1 MTDSAVLLGRRLA
14 ALRRARDARAEH
26 DEPAS
31 LAPPAI
37 DRIALARRAAD
48 LAERLARAV
57 DGDRVRTSRGS
68 FVRVAAD
75 PAAIPLERQRLARLP
90 DGPPADVPLVCL
102 DAETTGLATGTGTIA
117 FLIGLGTWYGD
128 EFRQVQLLL
137 PDQADEPAFL
147 DALAAEIP
155 ADAWLVT
162 YNGRSF
168 DWPLLVTRFRMT
180 RRDEPIHAG
189 HVDLL
194 PFVRRIFRHR
204 LSDARLKT
212 VETELLGLERGPD
225 VAGWEIPGRYL
236 DFLRGGDAEPL
247 REVVRHNHEDV
258 RSLARLLAHVDV
270 RLADRDG
277 RTSAPSGDLAGL
289 ARAYRRIGRMDEALD
304 CLDTALEGPPA
315 GSRGQPTWTAALTAR
330 IADRDDLLVERA
342 HLLRR
347 LGRHGDAL
355 VTWRD
360 LAAGGGT
367 LAGLAWVEVAKILE
381 HRRRDPAGALEACAA
396 ARRIAE
402 RSRALGRPLPGLE
415 ADLGRRRRRLHRRVA
430 ARGGLAGPEVLRA
443 VELATRTTVLRAPQ
457 PA

>member
-1 MTDSAVLLGRRLA
+1 VTDGTVLVGRRLA
-14 ALRRARDARAEH
+14 ALRRARDARGQH
-26 DEPAS
+26 DNPAS
-31 LAPPAI
+31 VAPPAV
-37 DRIALARRAAD
+37 DRAALARQATD
-48 LAERLARAV
+48 LAERLAGAV
-57 DGDRVRTSRGS
+57 EGDRLRTDRGS

-75 PAAIPLERQRLARLP
+75 PTPIPLERERLARLP

-102 DAETTGLATGTGTIA
+102 DTETTGLATGTGTVA
-117 FLIGLGTWYGD
+117 FLVGLGTWRGD
-128 EFRQVQLLL
+128 DFHQVQLLL

-180 RRDEPIHAG
+180 RREVPTHAG
-189 HVDLL
+189 HIDLL

-204 LSDARLKT
+204 LSDARLQT
-212 VETELLGLERGPD
+212 VETELLGLDRGPD

-236 DFLRGGDAEPL
+236 DFLRGGDAGPL

-270 RLADRDG
+270 ALADPEG

-289 ARAYRRIGRMDEALD
+289 ARAYRRIGRMEEALD
-304 CLDTALEGPPA
+304 CIDTALQIPPA
-315 GSRGQPTWTAALTAR
+315 TSRMRPSWTAALTAR
-330 IADRDDLLVERA
+330 IADRDNLLVERA

-360 LAAGGGT
+360 LAAGGGN
-367 LAGLAWVEVAKILE
+367 LAGVAWVEVAKILE
-381 HRRRDPAGALEACAA
+381 HRLRDPGGALEACAA
-396 ARRIAE
+396 ASRIAE
-402 RSRALGRPLPGLE
+402 RSRALGRPLAGLE
-415 ADLGRRRRRLHRRVA
+415 ADLGRRRRRLVRRVA
-430 ARGGLAGPEVLRA
+430 ARGGLAGPGALRTA
-443 VELATRTTVLRAPQ
+443 QPPRIPIDRA
-457 PA
+457 